1 MTLSPLIMLND
12 GYSIPQLG
20 LGTWPL
26 DDEQVATAVVQALD
40 AGYRHI
46 DTAVKYGSEIRQ

>member
-12 GYSIPQLG
+12 GHSIPQLG

-26 DDEQVATAVVQALD
+26 DDEQVTAAVVQALE
-40 AGYRHI
+40 AG
-46 DTAVKYGSEIRQ
+46 